1 MKKIL
6 FSTIAILALAVMGC
20 NKSEL
25 VPQQDNVFT
34 IKASIENFG
43 TKTTM
48 NGNTVIWEEGD
59 KIAFFTN
66 VDNDEPIL
74 FTLAD
79 GAGTPDGDFS
89 TNVNIDGK
97 TFVAALYP
105 YDENARY
112 SSDKIT
118 TNLASS
124 YTWAEGANGKAP
136 MAALLPDIVL
146 TSGSNSLDIIFKN
159 AGSLIALTVNN
170 IPARYESIS
179 MTSGIAINGTTEISF
194 TDGVPSSTVTATE
207 EANKTTTI
215 NFAAAA
221 TTTDKVFYFPL
232 GVTDNSTSITIKMT
246 DGSAEETLFDNKSMA
261 KAVRNK
267 RYYTSISFDGM
278 GNLPT
283 PLAASEDINTKIGEG
298 TTNFILD
305 ESTNDVNITEETTKD
320 LQIAVTS
327 ENPTFELSG
336 EGPEGKINLSTPA
349 ETENLTLDVPNATVE
364 LKPNEGFATY
374 ETVTAKTAANT
385 LIIPASVTINNLKIN
400 GGNVRV
406 YGKIV
411 NIQRGENNADE
422 KTIIYK
428 ESGAEIPEGLD
439 NGKFDIV
446 SFKGISTESELQTAF
461 QTGGNY
467 ALAASITVNSTLT
480 VPAGKEVTL
489 DLNGNDLIQEKA
501 CTQAYNMIVNKGS
514 LALYGKGI
522 ISFED
527 LNAGLANEATNTIR
541 NEGKLLIE
549 LDNDYGHLR
558 NLGPRQFSE
567 DATAFCY
574 PIDNYNSGNVTINSG
589 TIYAPKSR
597 SLRNYYT
604 NGEIV
609 INGGTFKGQVWIQQG
624 SASSVD
630 DTGTDKVCKFTITGG
645 NFSPTGRD
653 GSSVF
658 ITNKQ
663 YDNVILSVTG
673 GTFNTK
679 IGASFPA
686 KSGVAGKI
694 TGGKFTESA
703 KTNTASGLFAS
714 SSSWSES
721 DSDGFYTY
729 SAIQ

>member
-25 VPQQDNVFT
+25 VPEHENAFT

-59 KIAFFTN
+59 EIAVLVEN
-66 VDNDEPIL
+66 EAPVHY
-74 FTLAD
+74 TLKT
-79 GAGTPDGDFS
+79 GAGTSNGTFQITGNSVFS
-89 TNVNIDGK
+89 PTPEQENNIA
-97 TFVAALYP
+97 VLYP
-105 YDENARY
+105 YDANARY
-112 SSDKIT
+112 SNGKIT
-118 TNLASS
+118 TNLAPS
-124 YTWAEGANGKAP
+124 YTWAEGRNGKAP
-136 MAALLPDIVL
+136 MAAI
-146 TSGSNSLDIIFKN
+146 TSINQLSNEITFQN

-170 IPARYESIS
+170 IPAGYKSIS
-179 MTSGIAINGTTEISF
+179 MTSSGIKINGATEISF
-194 TDGVPSSTVTATE
+194 TDGVPSSEVTATDD
-207 EANKTTTI
+207 ANKTITI

-232 GVTDNSTSITIKMT
+232 GTTETATDITIAMS
-246 DGSAEETLFDNKSMA
+246 DGSNTQTLYNNKAME

-267 RYYTSISFDGM
+267 RYYTSISFDGY

-283 PLAASEDINTKIGEG
+283 HVASSNINDKISTEG
-298 TTNFILD
+298 TTNFILEEVANTVD
-305 ESTNDVNITEETTKD
+305 ITASTTKD

-327 ENPTFELSG
+327 NEETFELSG
-336 EGPEGKINLSTPA
+336 EGPEGSIDLSTPA
-349 ETENLTLDVPNATVE
+349 ETKILNINVPNATVE
-364 LKPNEGFATY
+364 LNPNEGFATY

-385 LIIPASVTINNLKIN
+385 LIIPASVTVKNLIVN

-411 NIQRGENNADE
+411 NIQRGDGNTDE

-467 ALAASITVNSTLT
+467 ALAANITVNSTLT

-589 TIYAPKSR
+589 TIYAPQSR
-597 SLRNYYT
+597 SLRNFYT

-714 SSSWSES
+714 GSSWSEA